1 MTRLSDKN
9 VNIVSMEITK
19 KPIEN
24 REDIRLLVENFYSK
38 VKNDDMIGDIFNDV
52 LVFRW
57 DTHIPIMI
65 DFWDTVLLDGSSYR
79 GNTMRVH
86 IELNKVHPLK
96 PEHFARWKKLFF
108 ETLDEHFAGDKANEA
123 KSRVELMEVLI
134 QTKIARSDDPNF
146 IQ

>member
-1 MTRLSDKN
+1 M
-9 VNIVSMEITK
+9 K

-38 VKNDDMIGDIFNDV
+38 VKRDDMIGDIFNDV

-65 DFWDTVLLDGSSYR
+65 DFWDSVLLGGTSYK

-86 IELNKVHPLK
+86 IELNRAHPLT
-96 PEHFARWKKLFF
+96 PEHFARWKELFF
-108 ETLDEHFAGDKANEA
+108 ETLDEHFTGEKAEEA
-123 KSRVELMEVLI
+123 KSRVELMEVLML
-134 QTKIARSDDPNF
+134 TKINRSADPNF